1 MATREVDV
9 RRTVRGRSL
18 AWGAL
23 ALVGGLYAGAVV
35 AVVPAA
41 PVPGLDTAA
50 QDPVSCSSTV
60 ALANGGFEQP
70 AIRANDLAFLHQDQ
84 VPGWTTTA
92 TDRQI
97 ELWRGYQGVPAGSG
111 AQFAELN
118 ANQVSTLY
126 QDVPTSPGQTLRWEL
141 QHRGRLGTDTMA
153 VHIAVPGTPLSLVTR
168 QGANL
173 SDGRTWGTHS
183 GVYTVPAGQTTT
195 RFAFQSVSAA
205 GGNAS
210 VGNFLDSISFGTGPC
225 LVTTETVTTQ
235 RGGTTAQVGDVLTYA
250 VTTRNDGGNPARGTV
265 VSDELP
271 AGVDFVPGSLRVT
284 TGTATAARTDAAGDD
299 AAEYDAATRTV
310 RVRIGEGATAAAGGA
325 VAPGEAHGV
334 SWQVRVRPSASAT
347 TVTDDA
353 TVSFTDP
360 LTGTTRTSRSTTV
373 STAVGA
379 AADLAV
385 ALAQSPAALVAGSPV
400 TWTATVRGNG
410 PAPEAAP
417 VVTVTVPAQLAGLA
431 ASSSGGTCTVSGT
444 AVTCRLSA
452 LAPGDARTVTVSG
465 TVPAGAAPGTQYTV
479 SAAATGDTFD
489 HVAGNNTA
497 SLTDSVTASADVSVT
512 LAADRAQGVAGG
524 PVVYTATVRADGP
537 STARGVV
544 LLDALP
550 DGAALVGATVPGGSC
565 ALPAGSRT
573 LRCALPELAPGDAA
587 QVRIELQLPASGTG
601 AIDNAVSVSAGT
613 PDPDVSDLTAEVAGS
628 GSQSADVGV
637 DLQVDPQHTTVR
649 PGDRFPFTLVVSNA
663 GPSDATN
670 VVVRATLAP
679 GLVTTAI
686 SYAGCTPGAGC
697 SIPLLRAG
705 EQLVVTGQAVVSPAA
720 EEGPG
725 GAFVT
730 AVSAVPDG
738 DRTNDSDSFT
748 GQIVL
753 EADLALTQTVEN
765 AAEPGSA
772 VVPGTDVRTVVT
784 VANAGPTRAESLL
797 VSQAVGAGQ
806 TLPATTLSGG
816 SCEFSGTVQDGVAVD
831 GGVLLCTLPELAAG
845 GTWQLTHV
853 GLLRTSWTDAT
864 LTRTRTVTAASA
876 DPVRANDTSSVTV
889 PVERRADVAV
899 AKTADTPAVVQS
911 DPVRFTVTATNRG
924 PSDARDVLVREEPRP
939 GVVLTGATPSA
950 GTYGDADGTWRIP
963 FLAVGQTVTLTV
975 DGTAEAASDVV
986 NGAAALGSDARDPQ
1000 AGNDTA
1006 TATVAVTPA
1015 DRDLLVRTVAAVA
1028 PPADTAA
1035 LRTGDTLTLTYEVT
1049 NDGNV
1054 VMSGIRLTEPLTGGG
1069 VTCPRDRLGPG
1080 EAMTC
1085 RADAGHRVTQAE
1097 FDLGAPLASLVTAA
1111 GRSPD
1116 RTTDL
1121 VFDPVRTDLPL
1132 AATAPALEATL
1143 VPVWDDADGDDALDA
1158 GETVTWTALV
1168 ANRGDVTLRDVA
1180 VDAPGAPAL
1189 VCDAGELAP
1198 GAVTTCTAPAA
1209 PVTSADVLAGQRS
1222 VTAAATAT
1230 DGRTGAPVRSAP
1242 SSAAVPDD
1250 PRAALGLA
1258 VTGEGPVAGRAPG
1271 LGDVVTW
1278 HYGVTNL
1285 GTVAVRDVAVEDARA
1300 GAVTCDRTVL
1310 EPGAS
1315 AACTAVHGTV
1325 VGEADLLAGRLAARA
1340 SAVGTPSAL
1349 GGTVRSA
1356 PAVRSVGLA
1365 DVVRSLQVTVQ
1376 ADPGNPAP
1384 ARVGSELRW
1393 RHAVAN
1399 TGNVTIRLVTVTDDL
1414 VGPAGCVQDVLAP
1427 GERTTCATGGGHRVT
1442 QAEFDAGRPVGGTAW
1457 ASGVPAGSDTP
1468 LPFGPASDPVAL
1480 DAAAPALALTAV
1492 PDHQDDGDGVLEA
1505 GETVTWSLVV
1515 GNPGDV
1521 TLSALSASTP
1531 RTGAAACPPAAL
1543 APGAT
1548 AVCRTAAHVV
1558 TTEEEAAG
1566 TLTEDA
1572 VAVAADPRTGHGTGA
1587 TAASSVPGTPVP
1599 GLATA
1604 VTATVDDG
1612 SVPADPGDRVTWHHT
1627 VTNVGTVPLDGVTVR
1642 EPGGTALPCGTGP
1655 LRPGQSVTCTSAAV
1669 RTVSEADLRTGRL
1682 TRTAD
1687 ATATWTAGARTVDS
1701 APATGEVATAAP
1713 AGRLQLTGVPAGTAA
1728 AVGDR
1733 ITYAWTVTNTGNVT
1747 VADVAVTDSAGGTPA
1762 CGAAVLAP
1770 GEWTPCTGG
1779 GAYVLGQDDVDA
1791 GLPVGLTASATATQ
1805 TGGPALRSAPASA
1818 PVAAPASAPALR
1830 LVTTADWADDGDAAL
1845 EAGETV
1851 TWLVQVTNTGN
1862 VTLEDLLVTAPGL
1875 YVGCPVG
1882 RLAAGASVRC
1892 TSDPVVVT
1900 DGDSAAGALV
1910 ATATATARAV
1920 RDGAAVTG
1928 PDAGARVATTPAPA
1942 LALTSVARVRPAA
1955 RQTAADLGDT
1965 VTWHLVVTNTGNVPV
1980 AGVTVAPAGAAGAVP
1995 AGAGLAAAASAPA
2008 VAGCATPLLLPG
2020 GSAECDTA
2028 ARAVTEDDLLGTP
2041 VAAPAVAS
2049 GTAAL
2054 TGATVAS
2061 APADD
2066 PVPTAAPRRGVDLV
2080 VAFTDAGTGTPV
2092 VAPRVGD
2099 VVRTRYAVRNT
2110 GTVTLT
2116 GLSVADPAAGDVVCQ
2131 RTDLAPGT
2139 STGCWADRGRE
2150 VTGEDLALGRLSS
2163 TATVTGTP
2171 PVRSRLG
2178 AATASAGLT
2187 VPVDAAPVAPP
2198 VAPPVTARPTTPS
2211 STPSPARAPAPA
2223 ALARTGAEPALPAG
2237 SGAVLLVAGVLLV
2250 WGARRRPG
2258 GEN

>member
-1 MATREVDV
+1 M
-9 RRTVRGRSL
+9 RRRVRGRSL

-35 AVVPAA
+35 AVLPAA
-41 PVPGLDTAA
+41 PLTPVDTAA

-70 AIRANDLAFLHQDQ
+70 AVPGGTVTFLHQDQ

-97 ELWRGYQGVPAGSG
+97 ELWRDFQGVPAGSG
-111 AQFAELN
+111 GQFAELN

-126 QDVPTSPGQTLRWEL
+126 QDVPTTPGQALRWEL

-153 VHIAVPGTPLSLVTR
+153 VHIAAPGVPLSLATR
-168 QGANL
+168 QGGAL

-205 GGNAS
+205 GGNTS

-225 LVTTETVTTQ
+225 LVTTESVTTQ
-235 RGGTTAQVGDVLTYA
+235 RGGTTAQVGDVLTYT
-250 VTTRNDGGNPARGTV
+250 VTTRNDGGNPARATV
-265 VSDELP
+265 VTDELP
-271 AGVDFVPGSLRVT
+271 AGVAFVPGSIRVVS
-284 TGTATAARTDAAGDD
+284 GTATAARTDAAGDD

-310 RVRIGEGATAAAGGA
+310 RARVGDGATASAGGA
-325 VAPGEAHGV
+325 VAPGEAHSV
-334 SWQVRVRPSASAT
+334 SWQVRVQPSASAT
-347 TVTDDA
+347 TVSDDA
-353 TVSFTDP
+353 TASFTDP
-360 LTGTTRTSRSTTV
+360 LTGTSRTSRSTTV
-373 STAVGA
+373 ATAVGA

-385 ALAQSPAALVAGSPV
+385 SLAQSPAALVAGLPV

-431 ASSSGGTCTVSGT
+431 ASSSGGPCTVAGT

-465 TVPAGAAPGTQYTV
+465 TVPAAAAPGTQYTV
-479 SAAATGDTFD
+479 SAAATGQAFD

-497 SLTDSVTASADVSVT
+497 SRTDSVTASADVSVT

-550 DGAALVGATVPGGSC
+550 DGAALVGATVPGGTC
-565 ALPAGSRT
+565 TLPAGSRT

-649 PGDRFPFTLVVSNA
+649 PGDRFPFTLVVTNA

-697 SIPLLRAG
+697 SIPLLEAG
-705 EQLVVTGQAVVSPAA
+705 EQLVITGQAVVAPDA

-725 GAFVT
+725 GASVT

-738 DRTNDSDSFT
+738 NRANDSDAVSGT
-748 GQIVL
+748 IVL

-765 AAEPGSA
+765 AAEPGA
-772 VVPGTDVRTVVT
+772 PVVPGTDVRTVVT
-784 VANAGPTRAESLL
+784 VVNAGPTRAESLL

-806 TLPATTLSGG
+806 ALPRTTATGG
-816 SCEFSGTVQDGVAVD
+816 GCTFSGEVRDGVAVD
-831 GGVLLCTLPELAAG
+831 GGVLLCALPELAAG

-853 GLLRTSWTDAT
+853 GVLRASWTDPA

-876 DPVRANDTSSVTV
+876 DPLPGNDTSSVTV

-899 AKTADTPAVVQS
+899 AKAADTPAVVQS

-950 GTYGDADGTWRIP
+950 GTYGAADGTWRIP
-963 FLAVGQTVTLTV
+963 VLAAGQTVTLTV

-986 NGAAALGSDARDPQ
+986 NGAVALGSDARDPQ
-1000 AGNDTA
+1000 PANDTA

-1028 PPADTAA
+1028 PPADAAA
-1035 LRTGDTLTLTYEVT
+1035 LRTGDTVTLTYEVT

-1054 VMSGIRLTEPLTGGG
+1054 VMSGIRLTDPLTGGG
-1069 VTCPRDRLGPG
+1069 VTCPRDRLAPG
-1080 EAMTC
+1080 ETMTC

-1097 FDLGAPLASLVTAA
+1097 FDLGAPLASLVTAS
-1111 GRSPD
+1111 GRAPD
-1116 RTTDL
+1116 RTSDL

-1132 AATAPALEATL
+1132 ALTAPALEVTL
-1143 VPVWDDADGDDALDA
+1143 VPAWDDADGDDALDA
-1158 GETVTWTALV
+1158 GETVAWTAVV

-1180 VDAPGAPAL
+1180 VAAPGAPAL
-1189 VCDAGELAP
+1189 VCAATELAP

-1222 VTAAATAT
+1222 VTAEATAS
-1230 DGRTGAPVRSAP
+1230 DGRTGGAVRSAP
-1242 SSAAVPDD
+1242 STAAVPDD

-1258 VTGEGPVAGRAPG
+1258 LTGEGPVPGRAPG

-1278 HYGVTNL
+1278 HYAVTNL
-1285 GTVAVRDVAVEDARA
+1285 GTVAVRDVAVEDAGA

-1315 AACTAVHGTV
+1315 TACTAVHGTV
-1325 VGEADLLAGRLAARA
+1325 VGEDDLLAGRLVARA
-1340 SAVGTPSAL
+1340 SAVGTPAAL

-1356 PAVRSVGLA
+1356 PAVQSVGLA
-1365 DVVRSLQVTVQ
+1365 GVVRALEVGVR
-1376 ADPGNPAP
+1376 AAAGNPSVVRA
-1384 ARVGSELRW
+1384 GSELRW
-1393 RHAVAN
+1393 EHAVAN

-1427 GERTTCATGGGHRVT
+1427 GERTTCTAGGAHRVT

-1457 ASGVPAGSDTP
+1457 ASGIPAGSDTP

-1480 DAAAPALALTAV
+1480 AAAAPELALTAV
-1492 PDHQDDGDGVLEA
+1492 PDWQDDGDGVLEA
-1505 GETVTWSLVV
+1505 GETVEWSLVV
-1515 GNPGDV
+1515 TNRGDV
-1521 TLSALSASTP
+1521 TLSAVSASTP
-1531 RTGAAACPPAAL
+1531 RTGAAACPPAGL
-1543 APGAT
+1543 PPGAT

-1558 TTEEEAAG
+1558 TAAEEAAG
-1566 TLTEDA
+1566 TLAEDA
-1572 VAVAADPRTGHGTGA
+1572 VAVATDPRSGHGTGA
-1587 TAASSVPGTPVP
+1587 TASSTVPATPDP
-1599 GLATA
+1599 RLAAA
-1604 VTATVDDG
+1604 VTAVVDDG
-1612 SVPADPGDRVTWHHT
+1612 SVPADPGDRVTWHYT

-1642 EPGGTALPCGTGP
+1642 EPGGTALPCGAGS
-1655 LRPGQSVTCTSAAV
+1655 LRPGRSASCVSAAD
-1669 RTVSEADLRTGRL
+1669 RTVTEADLRAGHL
-1682 TRTAD
+1682 SRTAD

-1701 APATGEVATAAP
+1701 APATGELATAAP
-1713 AGRLQLTGVPAGTAA
+1713 AGRLTLAGAASGTAA

-1733 ITYAWTVTNTGNVT
+1733 VTYTWTVTNTGNVT
-1747 VADVAVTDSAGGTPA
+1747 VADVAVTDSAGGAPA
-1762 CGAAVLAP
+1762 CTAAVLAP
-1770 GEWTPCTGG
+1770 GASTACTGG
-1779 GAYVLGQDDVDA
+1779 SAYVLAQDDVDA
-1791 GLPVGLTASATATQ
+1791 GLPVGLTASA
-1805 TGGPALRSAPASA
+1805 
-1818 PVAAPASAPALR
+1818 
-1830 LVTTADWADDGDAAL
+1830 
-1845 EAGETV
+1845 
-1851 TWLVQVTNTGN
+1851 
-1862 VTLEDLLVTAPGL
+1862 
-1875 YVGCPVG
+1875 
-1882 RLAAGASVRC
+1882 
-1892 TSDPVVVT
+1892 
-1900 DGDSAAGALV
+1900 V
-1910 ATATATARAV
+1910 AT
-1920 RDGAAVTG
+1920 
-1928 PDAGARVATTPAPA
+1928 
-1942 LALTSVARVRPAA
+1942 
-1955 RQTAADLGDT
+1955 
-1965 VTWHLVVTNTGNVPV
+1965 
-1980 AGVTVAPAGAAGAVP
+1980 
-1995 AGAGLAAAASAPA
+1995 
-2008 VAGCATPLLLPG
+2008 
-2020 GSAECDTA
+2020 
-2028 ARAVTEDDLLGTP
+2028 
-2041 VAAPAVAS
+2041 
-2049 GTAAL
+2049 
-2054 TGATVAS
+2054 
-2061 APADD
+2061 
-2066 PVPTAAPRRGVDLV
+2066 
-2080 VAFTDAGTGTPV
+2080 
-2092 VAPRVGD
+2092 
-2099 VVRTRYAVRNT
+2099 
-2110 GTVTLT
+2110 
-2116 GLSVADPAAGDVVCQ
+2116 
-2131 RTDLAPGT
+2131 
-2139 STGCWADRGRE
+2139 
-2150 VTGEDLALGRLSS
+2150 
-2163 TATVTGTP
+2163 
-2171 PVRSRLG
+2171 
-2178 AATASAGLT
+2178 
-2187 VPVDAAPVAPP
+2187 
-2198 VAPPVTARPTTPS
+2198 
-2211 STPSPARAPAPA
+2211 
-2223 ALARTGAEPALPAG
+2223 
-2237 SGAVLLVAGVLLV
+2237 
-2250 WGARRRPG
+2250 
-2258 GEN
+2258 